1 MDQASTERVERKYL
15 LSLFHRQ
22 TLPDFV
28 RVPVDDISVIAYRAI
43 LQSIYDCEEAYGFW
57 DWATVCAYMH
67 NNASPHTGIM
77 EELGFEQRVLG
88 DAAPRA
94 AMVKQFALE
103 RRYSECAQRIVA
115 AQKDGRYMDALEI
128 AESMS
133 EIKPLKKEGFE
144 SLDLVDVVIAAQAE
158 MRENIRG
165 SGGRLRLG
173 EPLLDRVIGGIP
185 RGGMLTIGGV
195 TSAGKSSFVLY
206 LAVLMAQAGKRVGI
220 LSLED
225 PKTLWGDRTMGLL
238 GDVRI
243 SWLLGGVDLGEEAL
257 NELAEKGSV
266 AELKARGLAI
276 RVTLCTGA
284 SVAEAMT
291 EAKKLIK
298 NYEPDALVVDY
309 VQAARFNLK
318 IGARYDKLIADFAK
332 ALKGL
337 CVRSNIPLILLS
349 QIRRLEKGEEPTIFH
364 LKESGDLEN
373 ESDVVLL
380 LWQPTID
387 GGERSVGKIGK
398 IKWGMRG
405 FRFEMIRDPSH
416 GMIDEIREWNGKR
429 A

>member
-1 MDQASTERVERKYL
+1 MDQASTERVERRYL

-28 RVPVDDISVIAYRAI
+28 RVSVDDMTTAAYKAI
-43 LQSIYDCEEAYGFW
+43 LQSIYDCEEAYGIW
-57 DWATVCAYMH
+57 DWATVCALMYQ
-67 NNASPHTGIM
+67 NASPHTGIM
-77 EELGFEQRVLG
+77 EELGYDQELLG
-88 DAAPRA
+88 DSDSRA
-94 AMVKQFALE
+94 AMIKRFALE

-128 AESMS
+128 AESMT

-144 SLDLVDVVIAAQAE
+144 SLDLADIVAAAKAE

-165 SGGRLRLG
+165 SGGRLKFG

-185 RGGMLTIGGV
+185 MGGMLTIGGV
-195 TSAGKSSFVLY
+195 TSAGKSSFALY
-206 LAVLMAQAGKRVGI
+206 LSVLMAQAGKRVGI

-257 NELAEKGSV
+257 AELAEKGGI

-284 SVAEAMT
+284 SVAEAIS
-291 EAKKLIK
+291 ESKKLIK
-298 NYEPDALVVDY
+298 NYEPDVLVVDY

-380 LWQPTID
+380 LWQPMID
-387 GGERSVGKIGK
+387 GEERSIGKIGK

-405 FRFEMIRDPSH
+405 LRFEMIRDPSH
-416 GMIDEIREWNGKR
+416 GMIDEVQEWQGNR
-429 A
+429 T